1 MIKRSARLEL
11 KAFDDPGIVR
21 YRNLLSEERHCC
33 KMQERLFLAR
43 SFALCSWASFNFICD
58 LQREKKTK
66 KRCVI
71 DFCSFCNVRAASR
84 PDLRGSAYPPPTAV
98 FNVFDNGIKKYT
110 AHYSFLLFCRVVFP
124 VFISEINNR
133 NMNVTKTRKL
143 LGSTYH
149 SVVIQL
155 KIPKSENQKKR
166 FVISLCV
173 FVNKTK

>member
-1 MIKRSARLEL
+1 MILGLSDTEICSVRN
-11 KAFDDPGIVR
+11 GIVVR
-21 YRNLLSEERHCC
+21 CKRDFSWHAALPCVAEPLLI
-33 KMQERLFLAR
+33 
-43 SFALCSWASFNFICD
+43 SFVTCSVK
-58 LQREKKTK
+58 KKTK

-84 PDLRGSAYPPPTAV
+84 PDLRGSAYPPPKAV

-173 FVNKTK
+173 CE